1 MGSSVYIVT
10 INNAG
15 SFLIV
20 VYKAYDSTTRVSP
33 APGRPPCVPRH
44 THTMQEAATPTTKQA
59 MSYLLQQKSRW
70 SPFVDVSC
78 RGDDMTMTVQSF
90 EVFVS
95 NPAVV
100 DFIVERTGIPCL
112 LNERV
117 YLDIS
122 KEDMQ
127 VICNVLRGTEMTER
141 LSCKYYG
148 LFRQLNIGHHWLF
161 DHDCFVRLSN
171 LQRYKYDGEQV
182 SLTDGFPCSFGQDM
196 LHIYKVTGDGFC
208 AKNCGRHVRVTF
220 DIRGHIKEVVDLEN
234 DLGGGAGKD
243 SSVGSPV
250 SSDDAAPIKRNP
262 VPRGDS
268 SVDAAEGSG
277 C

>member
-1 MGSSVYIVT
+1 
-10 INNAG
+10 
-15 SFLIV
+15 
-20 VYKAYDSTTRVSP
+20 
-33 APGRPPCVPRH
+33 
-44 THTMQEAATPTTKQA
+44 MQKDATPMQKDA
-59 MSYLLQQKSRW
+59 MKFLLDQVGW
-70 SPFVDVSC
+70 SQFVDIC
-78 RGDDMTMTVQSF
+78 CFDGNMTMTAKTYRKL
-90 EVFVS
+90 VS

-100 DFIVERTGIPCL
+100 NFLMKQFSSGFPCE
-112 LNERV
+112 LNGRV
-117 YLDIS
+117 FF
-122 KEDMQ
+122 DMDRAE
-127 VICNVLRGTEMTER
+127 INAIRKVLRGTEITKPLPME
-141 LSCKYYG
+141 YYG

-208 AKNCGRHVRVTF
+208 AKNCERHVRVTF

-243 SSVGSPV
+243 SRVGGSF
-250 SSDDAAPIKRNP
+250 SSDDAAPIKRDP
-262 VPRGDS
+262 IPRGDP
-268 SVDAAEGSG
+268 SVDATEGSG